1 MHRVLNLQILRRRWP
16 LRTAGVLLLLLAALF
31 VVACF
36 PGRTGDDAQVTDPT
50 PTPQTAE
57 STVMSATQTA
67 PTPSQPTTTSPQ
79 PTPNPPYTPT
89 PAPIARPIP
98 IPLPLPTPSATPSST
113 PTPPPTPEPTPA
125 PTPSPTPLPK
135 PTDTP
140 TPEPTPEPHFVP
152 NPTPENPPPLTAL
165 HDIASMVEEVRG
177 AVVSVVALAEVQQ
190 GFTTD
195 TRPQSGSG
203 VIIDFDGHILTNHHV
218 IEGAVSITVTLD
230 DGRKLDAE
238 LVGSDP
244 LTDLALLR
252 VDEDSLSFIP
262 FADPSAVRVGEWVI
276 AIGNALALPGGP
288 SVTLGIVSALDR
300 SWGPDQTNVLYGLV
314 QTDATINPGN
324 SGGPLMNLSGEIVG
338 INTAV
343 LRGGS
348 VEGIGFAVGGETAI
362 HVSNQLIEWGK
373 VRWPWLGVII
383 SELDAEIA
391 ADMDVPFSD
400 GILVRSLVADGPAE
414 SGGLLPD
421 DIILSIDGEPTSGV
435 RDFVQLLR
443 LKFAVDQSVNVEV
456 WRDGQVGY
464 FQVRLGE
471 RPTSPL

>member
-1 MHRVLNLQILRRRWP
+1 
-16 LRTAGVLLLLLAALF
+16 
-31 VVACF
+31 
-36 PGRTGDDAQVTDPT
+36 
-50 PTPQTAE
+50 
-57 STVMSATQTA
+57 
-67 PTPSQPTTTSPQ
+67 
-79 PTPNPPYTPT
+79 
-89 PAPIARPIP
+89 
-98 IPLPLPTPSATPSST
+98 
-113 PTPPPTPEPTPA
+113 
-125 PTPSPTPLPK
+125 
-135 PTDTP
+135 
-140 TPEPTPEPHFVP
+140 
-152 NPTPENPPPLTAL
+152 
-165 HDIASMVEEVRG
+165 MVEDVRA

-203 VIIDFDGHILTNHHV
+203 VVIDLDGHILTNHHV
-218 IEGAVSITVTLD
+218 IEGADSFTVTLD

-244 LTDLALLR
+244 LTDLALLH
-252 VDEDSLSFIP
+252 VDGPSLPFIP

-300 SWGPDQTNVLYGLV
+300 SWGPDQSSVLYGLV

-324 SGGPLMNLSGEIVG
+324 SGGPLMNLNGEIVG

-362 HVSNQLIEWGK
+362 HVSNQLIQWGK
-373 VRWPWLGVII
+373 VRWPWLGVIV
-383 SELDAEIA
+383 SELDAETA
-391 ADMDVPFSD
+391 AEMAVPFSR
-400 GILVRSLVADGPAE
+400 GILIRSLVDDGPAE
-414 SGGLLPD
+414 MGGLKAD
-421 DIILSIDGEPTSGV
+421 DIIISMNGEPTEGT

-443 LKFAVDQSVNVEV
+443 LKFAVDQAVDVEV
-456 WRDGQVGY
+456 WRDGQTAIH
-464 FQVRLGE
+464 QVRLGE

>member
-1 MHRVLNLQILRRRWP
+1 M
-16 LRTAGVLLLLLAALF
+16 A
-31 VVACF
+31 
-36 PGRTGDDAQVTDPT
+36 
-50 PTPQTAE
+50 
-57 STVMSATQTA
+57 
-67 PTPSQPTTTSPQ
+67 
-79 PTPNPPYTPT
+79 
-89 PAPIARPIP
+89 
-98 IPLPLPTPSATPSST
+98 
-113 PTPPPTPEPTPA
+113 
-125 PTPSPTPLPK
+125 
-135 PTDTP
+135 
-140 TPEPTPEPHFVP
+140 
-152 NPTPENPPPLTAL
+152 PPPLTAL
-165 HDIASMVEEVRG
+165 HDIASMVEDVKG

-190 GFTTD
+190 DFID

-218 IEGAVSITVTLD
+218 IEGTDSITVTLD

-252 VDEDSLSFIP
+252 VNEPSLPSIP
-262 FADPSAVRVGEWVI
+262 FADPASVRVGEWVI

-300 SWGPDQTNVLYGLV
+300 SWSPDQSNVLYGLV

-343 LRGGS
+343 LRGSS

-362 HVSNQLIEWGK
+362 YVSNQLIQWGK

-383 SELDAEIA
+383 AELDAEIA
-391 ADMDVPFSD
+391 AEMNVPFSD
-400 GILVRSLVADGPAE
+400 GILVRNLVAGGPAE
-414 SGGLLPD
+414 TGGLMPD
-421 DIILSIDGEPTSGV
+421 DIILSIEGEPTSDV

-443 LKFAVDQSVNVEV
+443 LKFAVNQDVTVEV
-456 WRDGQVGY
+456 WRDAQE
-464 FQVRLGE
+464 FSFLVRLGE
-471 RPTSPL
+471 RPTTPL

>member
-1 MHRVLNLQILRRRWP
+1 
-16 LRTAGVLLLLLAALF
+16 
-31 VVACF
+31 
-36 PGRTGDDAQVTDPT
+36 
-50 PTPQTAE
+50 
-57 STVMSATQTA
+57 
-67 PTPSQPTTTSPQ
+67 
-79 PTPNPPYTPT
+79 
-89 PAPIARPIP
+89 
-98 IPLPLPTPSATPSST
+98 
-113 PTPPPTPEPTPA
+113 
-125 PTPSPTPLPK
+125 
-135 PTDTP
+135 
-140 TPEPTPEPHFVP
+140 
-152 NPTPENPPPLTAL
+152 
-165 HDIASMVEEVRG
+165 MVEEVRG

-218 IEGAVSITVTLD
+218 IEGAGSITVTLD

-252 VDEDSLSFIP
+252 VDEASLPFIP

-421 DIILSIDGEPTSGV
+421 DIILSMDGEPTSGV

>member
-1 MHRVLNLQILRRRWP
+1 
-16 LRTAGVLLLLLAALF
+16 
-31 VVACF
+31 
-36 PGRTGDDAQVTDPT
+36 
-50 PTPQTAE
+50 
-57 STVMSATQTA
+57 
-67 PTPSQPTTTSPQ
+67 
-79 PTPNPPYTPT
+79 
-89 PAPIARPIP
+89 
-98 IPLPLPTPSATPSST
+98 
-113 PTPPPTPEPTPA
+113 
-125 PTPSPTPLPK
+125 
-135 PTDTP
+135 
-140 TPEPTPEPHFVP
+140 
-152 NPTPENPPPLTAL
+152 
-165 HDIASMVEEVRG
+165 MVEDVRA

-203 VIIDFDGHILTNHHV
+203 VIIDLDGHILTNHHV
-218 IEGAVSITVTLD
+218 IEGSDSITVTLD

-252 VDEDSLSFIP
+252 VDEPSLPFIP

-300 SWGPDQTNVLYGLV
+300 SFAPDQSNVLYGLV

-324 SGGPLMNLSGEIVG
+324 SGGPLMNLNGEIVG

-343 LRGGS
+343 LRGSS

-362 HVSNQLIEWGK
+362 HVSNQLIQWGK
-373 VRWPWLGVII
+373 VRWPWLGVIV
-383 SELDAEIA
+383 SELDAETA
-391 ADMDVPFSD
+391 AEMAVPFSR
-400 GILVRSLVADGPAE
+400 GILIRSLVSDSPAE
-414 SGGLLPD
+414 MGGLKAD
-421 DIILSIDGEPTSGV
+421 DIIVSMDGEPTEGT

-443 LKFAVDQSVNVEV
+443 LKFAVDQVVDVEV
-456 WRDGQVGY
+456 WRDGQTGN

-471 RPTSPL
+471 RPASPL